1 LRTFVATKNLGK
13 LREMREIFAG
23 SMLELDTSAGYR
35 EVEETADT
43 FEGNASLKASAL
55 HQQLRAAGIDAAV
68 LADDSGLEVAALDG
82 RPGIYSARY
91 GGLDLAWSERRAL
104 LLCELEGVEPERR
117 QARFV
122 CALAFADPSGRL
134 RTVRGTVDGTITFA
148 QAGQGGFG
156 YDSIFYYPP
165 RERTFAQLRPGEKNA
180 ISHRQ
185 RAAEALLGTLQERA

>member
-13 LREMREIFAG
+13 LHEMREIFAG
-23 SMLELDTSAGYR
+23 SILELDTCAGYR

-43 FEGNASLKASAL
+43 YEGNASLKALAL
-55 HQQLRAAGIDAAV
+55 HQQVREAAIDAAI

-91 GGLDLAWSERRAL
+91 GGLDLAWPARRAL
-104 LLCELEGVEPERR
+104 LLRELEGVEPERR

-122 CALAFADPSGRL
+122 CALAFVDPSGRL
-134 RTVRGTVDGTITFA
+134 RTVRGSVDGTITLA
-148 QAGQGGFG
+148 QAGSGGFG
-156 YDSIFYYPP
+156 YDPIFYYLP
-165 RERTFAQLRPGEKNA
+165 RERTFAQLAPGEKNA

-185 RAAEALLGTLQERA
+185 RAAEALLRTLQEHA

>member
-23 SMLELDTSAGYR
+23 SMLELDTYAGYR

-55 HQQLRAAGIDAAV
+55 HRQLRAAGIDAAV

-165 RERTFAQLRPGEKNA
+165 RERTFAQLPPGEKNA

>member
-1 LRTFVATKNLGK
+1 LRTFVATKNIGK

-23 SMLELDTSAGYR
+23 SILELDTYAAYH

-43 FEGNASLKASAL
+43 YEGNASLKASEL
-55 HQQLRAAGIDAAV
+55 HRQLRAVGIDAAV
-68 LADDSGLEVAALDG
+68 LADDSGLEVTALDG
-82 RPGIYSARY
+82 RPGIHSARY
-91 GGLDLAWSERRAL
+91 GGLDLAWPQRRAL
-104 LLCELEGVEPERR
+104 LLRELEGVEPARL

-122 CALAFADPSGRL
+122 CALAFVDPSGEL
-134 RTVRGTVDGTITFA
+134 RTVRGTVEGTISVA

-156 YDSIFYYPP
+156 YDPIFYYPP
-165 RERTFAQLRPGEKNA
+165 RERTFAQLPPGEKNA

>member
-13 LREMREIFAG
+13 LREMRAIFAG
-23 SMLELDTSAGYR
+23 SMLELETYARYCD
-35 EVEETADT
+35 VEETADT
-43 FEGNASLKASAL
+43 YEGNASLKASAL

-91 GGLDLAWSERRAL
+91 GGLDLAWPARRAL
-104 LLCELEGVEPERR
+104 LLQELEDVGPERR

-122 CALAFADPSGRL
+122 SALAFVDPSGES
-134 RTVRGTVDGTITFA
+134 RTVRGTVEGTISLVE
-148 QAGQGGFG
+148 AGEGGFG
-156 YDSIFYYPP
+156 YDPLFYYPL
-165 RERTFAQLRPGEKNA
+165 RDCTFAQLRPDEKNA

-185 RAAEALLGTLQERA
+185 RAAEQLLETLQ